1 MVPEMKVAARRTA
14 LPLLALL
21 TACQGVADLKQV
33 EKERQKTVFRTDQ
46 FQAVASNGRV
56 AAAVGNGVVVV
67 TDNAGVHQ
75 SRALLPG
82 APALIAVSAC
92 PDGSFVALDFNRK
105 VWLADADAKNWKA
118 QPISG
123 SWRPLA
129 LTCDSANRYWVVGSG
144 TTIAHSADRGATW
157 SERNFGE
164 DAMFNTV
171 QFIERDHGVVTGEFG
186 TVMTTADG
194 GTNWTRAEKIPA
206 DFYPYAAL
214 FTTPQTGYL
223 SGLTGTMLHTTNG
236 GKSWEKLANAG
247 GLPQFGFVRQGEALY
262 SVGAGGSMLRL
273 EKNAWEPVNYGQPAS
288 AYLRSVADLGNG
300 RLMIAGGSGALQIV
314 PATKSAKT
322 PG

>member
-1 MVPEMKVAARRTA
+1 MARTMKSAAPKAA

-21 TACQGVADLKQV
+21 AACQGVADLKQV

-46 FQAVASNGRV
+46 FQAVASNGKF
-56 AAAVGNGVVVV
+56 AAAVGNGVIVV
-67 TDNAGVHQ
+67 TDVTGVHQ

-105 VWLADADAKNWKA
+105 VWLADADAKNWRA

-123 SWRPLA
+123 TWRPLA

-144 TTIAHSADRGATW
+144 TTIAHSVDRGATW
-157 SERNFGE
+157 TEKNFGE

-171 QFIERDHGVVTGEFG
+171 QFLDSGNGVVTGEFG

-194 GTNWTRAEKIPA
+194 GATWTAAEKIPA

-214 FTTPQTGYL
+214 FTSRQTGYL
-223 SGLTGTMLHTTNG
+223 SGLTGTMLHTNDG
-236 GKSWEKLANAG
+236 GKSWQKLENTS
-247 GLPQFGFVRQGEALY
+247 GLPQFGFVRQGDALY
-262 SVGAGGSMLRL
+262 SVGAGGSMLKL
-273 EKNAWEPVNYGQPAS
+273 EKDAWKPVDVGQPAA
-288 AYLRSVADLGNG
+288 AYLRSATDIGNG
-300 RLMIAGGSGALQIV
+300 RLMVAGGSGALQIV
-314 PATKSAKT
+314 PAATAKS